1 MMPRE
6 FTGSLSLKFLDLGEK
21 AYLLPEKKKLLEKG
35 AVDGCTALAF
45 SSETMRAFRAVRS
58 ILMRENAFS
67 PPLAGN

>member
-1 MMPRE
+1 
-6 FTGSLSLKFLDLGEK
+6 LGEK
-21 AYLLPEKKKLLEKG
+21 AYLLPEEKKLLEK

-67 PPLAGN
+67 PRLAGN